1 VAQPTER
8 LVAAFARLDGD
19 AMAACHSANASF
31 QDQAFSLQGQRQI
44 GGMWRTLC
52 SATGERGRAAWK
64 LDLRRLTDR
73 SAHWEAHWEAQR
85 EAQREACYRFNASGR
100 LVHKR
105 IDAEFDL
112 DAAGLAQRH
121 RDRFD
126 FWRWSRQAL
135 GLPGRMLGS
144 TPFPGNKVRA
154 QAAAKLQQYL
164 AKRSA

>member
-1 VAQPTER
+1 MAQPTER

-19 AMAACHSANASF
+19 AMAACHSAIASF
-31 QDQAFSLQGQRQI
+31 QDEAFSLQGQRQI

-73 SAHWEAHWEAQR
+73 SAHR
-85 EAQREACYRFNASGR
+85 EAQRKACYRFNASGR

-135 GLPGRMLGS
+135 GLPGRLLGS
-144 TPFPGNKVRA
+144 TPFLRNKVHA
-154 QAAAKLQQYL
+154 QAAATLQLYV